1 MANTDMAIKMGNQD
15 GVEAE
20 ARDRRSEGADSKS
33 VAAKANRVQDQSQLK
48 WIADFIWNIAD
59 DRLRDVYV
67 RGKYR
72 DVILPFIVLR
82 RLDAVLEPTKQAV
95 LEQKKFLD
103 AHKVAEQD
111 GALRMAAGQAFYN
124 TSDFTLAKLK
134 ASAASQ
140 RLRDDFIDYL
150 DGFSPNVQEVL
161 TKFKFRD
168 QIQTL
173 VDAHI
178 LGYLIEDFLDP
189 EINLSPIPVKDSDGR
204 TKLPALDNH
213 GMGTVFEELIRRFN
227 EENNEEAGEHF
238 TPRDVVKLMAKLLFL
253 PVANLIQSGTYLLYD
268 GSCGT
273 GGMLTVAEET
283 LQELA
288 ESHGKEVSI
297 HLFGQEI
304 NPETYAICKADLL
317 LKGEGDEAENIV
329 GGADKST
336 LSADQFKSRE
346 FDFMI
351 SNPPYGKSWKTDLER
366 MGGKTNFNDPRF
378 IVNHAGDPE
387 FKLITRS
394 SDGQLMFLVNKLQ
407 KMKPNTLLGS
417 RIALVHN
424 GSALLTGDAGQG
436 ESNIRRW
443 VIENDWL
450 EAIIA
455 LPLNIFYNTGIA
467 TYIWVLTNRKA
478 ECRRGKVQLVDAS
491 QWFQPLRRNLGKK
504 SCELVDADIERIL
517 AHYLAQP
524 PSDAERAG
532 SVPEC
537 KWFDNADFGYW
548 KITVE
553 RPLRLKSQL
562 KRSAIE
568 TLRFASGDEALR
580 AEIYAKYGDNLY
592 EEFGKFK
599 HEIEAWL
606 RGDDNDEDVDE
617 ESDDEGAK
625 SSKKAVP
632 EKRRKRLLDLATW
645 QRDKAFVELARLAQQ
660 ELGEG
665 VFDDHNEFRSRF
677 EAVMK
682 AHDKKLGAP
691 EKKTIFKAVSWRDES
706 APPVI
711 AKRNKLRATEHFE
724 PCHDGAYLEQVGK
737 DRFMVEYEADT
748 DLRDTEQ
755 IPLKEP
761 DGIEAFF
768 VREVLPHAP
777 DAWIAMD
784 ATKIGYEIS
793 FARYFH
799 KPAPLR
805 TLEQIRTDI
814 LKLEQQTEGLLHK
827 IVGTA

>member
-1 MANTDMAIKMGNQD
+1 MSIRQT
-15 GVEAE
+15 
-20 ARDRRSEGADSKS
+20 
-33 VAAKANRVQDQSQLK
+33 QDQSQLK
-48 WIADFIWNIAD
+48 WVADFIWNIAD

-72 DVILPFIVLR
+72 DVILPFIVIR
-82 RLDAVLEPTKQAV
+82 RLDAVLAETKDAV
-95 LEQKKFLD
+95 LAQKKLLD
-103 AHKVAEQD
+103 SANVANQE
-111 GALRMAAGQAFYN
+111 GALRMAAAQAFYN
-124 TSDFTLAKLK
+124 TSEFTLAKLK
-134 ASAASQ
+134 ASTAGQ

-150 DGFSPNVQEVL
+150 DGFSANVQEIL

-173 VDAHI
+173 MEAQV

-189 EINLSPIPVKDSDGR
+189 DINFSPSPVKDVDGR
-204 TKLPALDNH
+204 IKLPALDNH

-253 PVANLIQSGTYLLYD
+253 PIADHIESGTYTLYD

-273 GGMLTVAEET
+273 GGMLTVAEEA

-288 ESHGKEVSI
+288 ESHAKEVSI

-317 LKGEGDEAENIV
+317 LKGEGEEAENIV

-336 LSADQFKSRE
+336 LSADQFQSRE
-346 FDFMI
+346 FDFML

-366 MGGKTNFNDPRF
+366 MGGKKEFNDPRF
-378 IVNHAGDPE
+378 IVSHGGEAE

-407 KMKPNTLLGS
+407 KMKHNTPLGS

-424 GSALLTGDAGQG
+424 GSALFTGDAGQG

-443 VIENDWL
+443 VIESDWL

-467 TYIWVLTNRKA
+467 TYIWVLANRKA
-478 ECRRGKVQLVDAS
+478 EHRKGKVQLIDAS
-491 QWFQPLRRNLGKK
+491 QWFAPMRRNLGKK
-504 SCELVDADIERIL
+504 NCELSDTDIERIMT
-517 AHYLAQP
+517 HYLGQP
-524 PSDAERAG
+524 PADDNAPQAT
-532 SVPEC
+532 PEC

-568 TLRFASGDEALR
+568 ALRFFSGDDVLR
-580 AEIYAKYGDNLY
+580 REIHDRWGDKLY
-592 EEFGKFK
+592 TEFVKIRPEVESLLK
-599 HEIEAWL
+599 
-606 RGDDNDEDVDE
+606 GDDSDDDSEE
-617 ESDDEGAK
+617 ESDDEDTKTA
-625 SSKKAVP
+625 KKAVP
-632 EKRRKRLLDLATW
+632 EKRRKKLLDPTTW
-645 QRDKAFVELARLAQQ
+645 LRDKALVELANLARQ
-660 ELGEG
+660 ELGEAI
-665 VFDDHNEFRSRF
+665 FDDHNHFRSQF
-677 EAVMK
+677 DSMLKKQGKKLSAS
-682 AHDKKLGAP
+682 DKKA
-691 EKKTIFKAVSWRDES
+691 IFRAVSWRDEN
-706 APPVI
+706 APPVV
-711 AKRNKLRATEHFE
+711 AKRTKLKPSEHIQ
-724 PCHDGAYLEQVGK
+724 PSNNGIYLEEAGK
-737 DRFMVEYEADT
+737 DCFSVEYEPDT
-748 DLRDTEQ
+748 ELRDTEQ
-755 IPLKEP
+755 VPLNEP
-761 DGIEAFF
+761 GGIDAFF
-768 VREVLPHAP
+768 DREVLPHAT
-777 DAWIAMD
+777 DAWIEWG

-793 FARYFH
+793 FARYFY

-805 TLEQIRTDI
+805 TLEEICADI

-827 IVGTA
+827 IVGAP

>member
-1 MANTDMAIKMGNQD
+1 MRQWHLQFTQIMMHHANAMINN
-15 GVEAE
+15 
-20 ARDRRSEGADSKS
+20 KS
-33 VAAKANRVQDQSQLK
+33 IDQSQMK

-72 DVILPFIVLR
+72 DVILPFTVLR
-82 RLDAVLEPTKQAV
+82 RLDAVLESSKQAV
-95 LEQKKFLD
+95 LESKKFLD
-103 AHKVAEQD
+103 THKVAEQD
-111 GALRMAAGQAFYN
+111 GALRKAAGQAFYN
-124 TSDFTLAKLK
+124 TSDFTLEKLK
-134 ASAASQ
+134 ATSAGQ

-150 DGFSPNVQEVL
+150 DGFSPNVQEIL

-173 VDAHI
+173 VDAHV

-189 EINLSPIPVKDSDGR
+189 EINLSPLPVKDTDGR
-204 TKLPALDNH
+204 IKLPALDNH

-253 PVANLIQSGTYLLYD
+253 PVANKIQSGTYLLYD

-273 GGMLTVAEET
+273 GGMLTVAEEA

-288 ESHGKEVSI
+288 ASHGKEVSI

-317 LKGEGDEAENIV
+317 LKGEGDEAENLV

-336 LSADQFKSRE
+336 LSADQFRSRE

-351 SNPPYGKSWKTDLER
+351 SNPPYGKSWKTDLDR
-366 MGGKTNFNDPRF
+366 MGGKKEFSDPRF
-378 IVNHAGDPE
+378 IVNHGGDAE

-407 KMKPNTLLGS
+407 KMKHNTPLGS

-424 GSALLTGDAGQG
+424 GSALFTGDAGQG

-443 VIENDWL
+443 VLENDWL

-467 TYIWVLTNRKA
+467 TYIWVLANKKAAHRK
-478 ECRRGKVQLVDAS
+478 GKVQLIDAS
-491 QWFQPLRRNLGKK
+491 QWFQPMRRNLGKK
-504 SCELVDADIERIL
+504 NCLLAEADIDRIL
-517 AHYLAQP
+517 KHYLDQP
-524 PSDAERAG
+524 SAEADTAKA
-532 SVPEC
+532 VPEC

-562 KRSAIE
+562 KRNAIE
-568 TLRFASGDEALR
+568 TLRFATGDEALR
-580 AEIYAKYGDNLY
+580 SEIYAKHGDKLY
-592 EEFGKFK
+592 TEFAKLK
-599 HEIEAWL
+599 PEIEAWL
-606 RGDDNDEDVDE
+606 KGDDGDEDADD
-617 ESDDEGAK
+617 ESDDEDAK
-625 SSKKAVP
+625 PTKKAVP
-632 EKRRKRLLDLATW
+632 EKRRKKLLDPATW
-645 QRDKAFVELARLAQQ
+645 LRDKSLLETAKLAQQ

-665 VFDDHNEFRSRF
+665 VFDDHNDFRSRF
-677 EAVMK
+677 DALMK
-682 AHDKKLGAP
+682 AQGKKLGAP
-691 EKKTIFKAVSWRDES
+691 EKKAIYKAVSWRDES

-711 AKRNKLRATEHFE
+711 AKRSKLKAGEHFE
-724 PCHDGAYLEQVGK
+724 PGYHGSYLETVGN
-737 DRFMVEYEADT
+737 DLFMVEYEADT

-755 IPLKEP
+755 VPLKETG
-761 DGIEAFF
+761 GIEAFF

-793 FARYFH
+793 FARYFY
-799 KPAPLR
+799 KPTPLR
-805 TLEQIRTDI
+805 TLEEIRADI
-814 LKLEQQTEGLLHK
+814 LKLEEQTDGLLHK
-827 IVGTA
+827 IVGAA